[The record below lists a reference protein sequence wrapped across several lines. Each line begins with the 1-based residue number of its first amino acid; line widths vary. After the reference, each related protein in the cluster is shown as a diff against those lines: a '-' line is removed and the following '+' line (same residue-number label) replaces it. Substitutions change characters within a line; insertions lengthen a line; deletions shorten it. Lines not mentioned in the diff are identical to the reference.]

1 MQSITRSFIERTFS
15 LFITLFVLFWASIPI
30 HEAFHYLAAKSLGVQ
45 TTINL
50 NWEASGTISF
60 DTIPTKVHRDIIS
73 LAGGIGTGLLF
84 SFLWYVSCKQMK
96 HTIWEIDNS
105 FSFCL
110 LSLYQFF
117 YTPLDYFNL
126 WQNQFLILII
136 SLLAI
141 SVSFIIY
148 GKKLITW
155 LFVLKE

>member
-1 MQSITRSFIERTFS
+1 MQKITRSFIERIFS
-15 LFITLFVLFWASIPI
+15 LFITLFILFWASIPI

-60 DTIPTKVHRDIIS
+60 DTFPTEIQRNIIS

-84 SFLWYVSCKQMK
+84 SLLWYVSCKQMK
-96 HTIWEIDNS
+96 YTIWEIDDA

-110 LSLYQFF
+110 LSLYQF
-117 YTPLDYFNL
+117 
-126 WQNQFLILII
+126 LILIV

-141 SVSFIIY
+141 SVSLIIY
-148 GKKLITW
+148 GKKLFTW
-155 LFVLKE
+155 LFILKE